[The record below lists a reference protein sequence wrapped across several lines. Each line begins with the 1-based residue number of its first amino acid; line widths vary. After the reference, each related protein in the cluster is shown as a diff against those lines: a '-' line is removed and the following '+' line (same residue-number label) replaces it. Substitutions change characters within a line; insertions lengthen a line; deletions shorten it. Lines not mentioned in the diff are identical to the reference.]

1 MPGCMVS
8 LGGIQKHGK
17 QRTENRCVEFFEAVK
32 RVIESKDFT
41 MKLRV
46 KIEDIGQK
54 VTYVGQTKVK
64 SLRCK

>member
-8 LGGIQKHGK
+8 LGGMQKHGK
-17 QRTENRCVEFFEAVK
+17 QRTENGCVEFFEAMK
-32 RVIESKDFT
+32 RVIKGKDFT

-46 KIEDIGQK
+46 KIENMGQK

-64 SLRCK
+64 SLRGK